1 MKIETTQG
9 PDNAWFAIDADNYE
23 AESDSVGQWSKSPQG
38 IGDTEIE
45 AIRDLLDQIEE
56 RANA

>member
-9 PDNAWFAIDADNYE
+9 PDNAWYAIDADTYE
-23 AESDSVGQWSKSPQG
+23 AESDSEGAWSNSPQG

-45 AIRDLLDQIEE
+45 AIRDLLNQIEE
-56 RANA
+56 RNNA